1 MTTPNDDPF
10 TGPLAGIT
18 GRLQKLRDVEMG
30 PIMSGDLSV
39 EQKVDRLVFVS
50 GMLIDLMDELAQ
62 RLVDVM
68 PEGGSDG
75 NG

>member
-1 MTTPNDDPF
+1 
-10 TGPLAGIT
+10 
-18 GRLQKLRDVEMG
+18 
-30 PIMSGDLSV
+30 MSGDLSV